1 MEVLVSS
8 YISLD
13 HPFPFSFY
21 LSFPLSFAGRPEAK
35 SILHPDLRNIPS
47 HPAVQLI
54 GNGPISDESITQ
66 GLRIPCVLKHPSH
79 ETFHKT
85 AITEEDSKKGYTRF
99 YRWHIDA
106 SLYGREPPRVTTL
119 YGLKMPTESMQ
130 TVRYDDDTGD
140 ELAVPLG
147 GTAFVSGKI
156 MFDLLPP
163 PLKSLAVRTKVQYA

>member
-1 MEVLVSS
+1 M
-8 YISLD
+8 
-13 HPFPFSFY
+13 
-21 LSFPLSFAGRPEAK
+21 
-35 SILHPDLRNIPS
+35 HPDLRNIPS

-54 GNGPISDESITQ
+54 GNGPIDDENITQ
-66 GLRIPCVLKHPSH
+66 GLRIPCALKHPSH

-99 YRWHIDA
+99 YRFHIDA
-106 SLYGREPPRVTTL
+106 SLYEREPPRVTTL
-119 YGLKMPTESMQ
+119 YGLKMPTETMQ
-130 TVRYDDDTGD
+130 TVRYDDGTGD

-163 PLKSLAVRTKVQYA
+163 QLKSLAVRTKVQYA